1 MSWISLISFIICSI
15 IIITSFRSKAD
26 IFSPGKVFGFVWALT
41 LGLTDLK
48 LSGLQHEWSLEI
60 WIQVLIGPIAFLIGV
75 ATVYVI
81 HINTEVHSLDY
92 LRNNEQFY
100 EIDKSKLYKVVI
112 ILFSLFLLG
121 YIIIYLKTHEIPLFS
136 SKPGKARA
144 NFTMFGIG
152 LFLHNVV
159 LIVFFSCVYFITE
172 KKNKLRKSILVLLS
186 LLAIVL
192 YALTLQRYQI
202 FMAIFIVITLLYY
215 TTYRIKFKTVFISG
229 LVVIVFFYLVSS
241 FRAGEIVI
249 FVLYKMSKMK
259 FSQNYAIF
267 TEPYM
272 YVVMN
277 LENYARSIAKVEHF
291 TYGYYTFDFMTAITG
306 LKHWID
312 EYFSLVETP
321 FLTSSYN
328 TYSAF
333 WTYYR
338 DFGIAGIF
346 IIPFFGGM
354 AISSLHYSFKVRP
367 SLMKLAIFGM
377 FLFAVIFSF
386 FNSAIGFLWFVY
398 NLIALI
404 IVLKYIS
411 LSKTN

>member
-1 MSWISLISFIICSI
+1 MSWISLISFIICATI
-15 IIITSFRSKAD
+15 IIASFRSKSD
-26 IFSPGKVFGFVWALT
+26 IFSPGRVFGFVWALT

-75 ATVYVI
+75 AVVYVI
-81 HINTEVHSLDY
+81 NLKTEVHSLDY
-92 LRNNEQFY
+92 LRNNEQLY

-121 YIIIYLKTHEIPLFS
+121 YIIIYLKTNEIPLFS

-172 KKNKLRKSILVLLS
+172 KKNKLRKSILALLS

-202 FMAIFIVITLLYY
+202 FMAILMVTTLFYY
-215 TTYRIKFKTVFISG
+215 TTHRIKYKTVLISG
-229 LVVIVFFYLVSS
+229 LILIIFFYLVSS

-259 FSQNYAIF
+259 FSQDYAIF

-338 DFGIAGIF
+338 DFGVLGIF
-346 IIPFFGGM
+346 MIPLIGGM
-354 AISSLHYSFKVRP
+354 TLSSMYYSFKVKP
-367 SLMKLAIFGM
+367 TLMKLAIFGM

-386 FNSAIGFLWFVY
+386 FNNAISYLWFVY
-398 NLIALI
+398 NLFALI

-411 LSKTN
+411 LSKTK